1 MARPGRKSTKANRSG
16 LEQLVRL
23 YKKRDPANLV
33 WFHKLGRLL
42 KQLERR
48 GVGLYGREFIR
59 GAAKKLQGKLSIQYL
74 VQEWSVA
81 KRFVEDFPKR
91 TEVKALVARAHRQ
104 GVAFGVTHAVYL
116 YSIADPKKRRSFIEK
131 CLQENWNGARLR
143 DEIKRHR
150 TKRKTSGR
158 PFTIPASR
166 IKGLQD
172 LIKESDEWLRRCT
185 TIWFAGPRP
194 VTDDADGSEPPEALK
209 ELFRDA
215 QKLLRQMGTAIED
228 AIPKLRAAEQQA
240 KKAARN
246 GRRPK
251 RGQTPVAE
259 ALEHMGSSFLK

>member
-1 MARPGRKSTKANRSG
+1 MAQPGGKSTKANREG
-16 LEQLVRL
+16 LDELVRL
-23 YKKRDPANLV
+23 YARRDSTDLL
-33 WFHKLGRLL
+33 WFDEVGRLL
-42 KQLERR
+42 KQLEHHD
-48 GVGLYGREFIR
+48 VGLYGRRFIR
-59 GAAKKLQGKLSIQYL
+59 EAAEKLQGKLSVKFL
-74 VQEWSVA
+74 VNELSA
-81 KRFVEDFPKR
+81 ARKFVRHFPKR

-104 GVAFGVTHAVYL
+104 RVAFGVTHAVYL
-116 YSIADPKKRRSFIEK
+116 YSVSDPQKREWFITQ
-131 CLQENWNGARLR
+131 CLEQRWTGERLR

-259 ALEHMGSSFLK
+259 ALEQMGSSFLK